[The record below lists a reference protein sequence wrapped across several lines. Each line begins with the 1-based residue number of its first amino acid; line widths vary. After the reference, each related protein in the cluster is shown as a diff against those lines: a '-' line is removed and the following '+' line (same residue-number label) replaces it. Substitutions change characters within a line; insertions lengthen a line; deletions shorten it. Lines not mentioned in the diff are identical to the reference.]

1 MSHRPIGGPEEMG
14 RTRRVLAIDDDELLC
29 ELIRTTF
36 ELEGFEVATA
46 HDVIE
51 AERALTKTRP
61 DAILL
66 DIGLPGIDGVFYLER
81 LRETP
86 QTSRIP
92 IVAISGSE
100 EAGRAAC
107 AAGADAFLRKPFSPL
122 ELLGLVA
129 PMVKRVVPDA
139 DEGSGVVDV
148 ADLNRLIEIGRR
160 QHELLTEAYAQ
171 TVAVLA
177 SALESRDFG
186 TSRHSRRVTG
196 YATRLTLE
204 VAPSLLDDPSLEWG
218 FLLHDVGKIGV
229 PDEIL
234 LKPGALTPRE
244 RRRMQEHAELGERL
258 LVHIPLL
265 NQEGA
270 RVIRSHHE
278 RWDGNGYPD
287 RLSAESI
294 PLGARIFAV
303 VDSLDA
309 MTDTRPYREP
319 IGWDEAVE
327 EIRRC
332 AGAQFDPDVVYGF
345 EACEPDLYR
354 LHTETAEIAA

>member
-1 MSHRPIGGPEEMG
+1 MQDTNRK
-14 RTRRVLAIDDDELLC
+14 RRVLVIDDDELLC

-46 HDVIE
+46 RDVIE
-51 AERALTKTRP
+51 AERALAKSRP

-86 QTSRIP
+86 HTSRIP

-100 EAGRAAC
+100 EAGRAAS
-107 AAGADAFLRKPFSPL
+107 AAGAEAFLRKPFSPL

-129 PMVKRVVPDA
+129 PLVKQAVPDA
-139 DEGSGVVDV
+139 DEGSGTVDI

-186 TSRHSRRVTG
+186 TSRHSRRVTS

-218 FLLHDVGKIGV
+218 FMLHDVGKIGV

-234 LKPGALTPRE
+234 LKPGALTARE
-244 RRRMQEHAELGERL
+244 RRRMEKHAVIGEQL
-258 LVHIPLL
+258 LSHIPLL

-287 RLSAESI
+287 RLSGESI

-303 VDSLDA
+303 VDALDA
-309 MTDTRPYREP
+309 MTDTRPYRQP
-319 IGWDEAVE
+319 VGWDEAVE

-332 AGAQFDPDVVYGF
+332 SGGQFDPDLIYGF
-345 EACEPDLYR
+345 EACEPDLHR
-354 LHTETAEIAA
+354 LHTEALAAA

>member
-1 MSHRPIGGPEEMG
+1 MG
-14 RTRRVLAIDDDELLC
+14 RTPRVLVIDDDRLLC
-29 ELIRTTF
+29 ELVRTTF
-36 ELEGFEVATA
+36 ELEGFEVSTA
-46 HDVIE
+46 YDVIE
-51 AERALTKTRP
+51 AERVLVETRP

-66 DIGLPGIDGVFYLER
+66 DIGLPGIDGIFYLER

-92 IVAISGSE
+92 IVAISGSD
-100 EAGRAAC
+100 EAGRAAK
-107 AAGADAFLRKPFSPL
+107 AVGAEAFLRKPFSPL
-122 ELLGLVA
+122 ELIALVA
-129 PMVKRVVPDA
+129 PLIKKVGLVGM
-139 DEGSGVVDV
+139 EGRDVVDA

-160 QHELLTEAYAQ
+160 QHQLLNEAYAQ

-186 TSRHSRRVTG
+186 TSQHSRRVTS

-204 VAPSLLDDPSLEWG
+204 VAPGLLDDPSLEWG
-218 FLLHDVGKIGV
+218 FMLHDVGKIGI
-229 PDEIL
+229 PDGIL
-234 LKPGALTPRE
+234 LKPGRLTGPE
-244 RRRMQEHAELGERL
+244 RRKMQEHAELGDRL
-258 LVHIPLL
+258 LAHVPLL

-287 RLSAESI
+287 RLSEESI
-294 PLGARIFAV
+294 PLAARIFAV

-309 MTDTRPYREP
+309 MTDKRPYRAP
-319 IGWDEAVE
+319 VSWDSAAE
-327 EIRRC
+327 EVRRC
-332 AGAQFDPDVVYGF
+332 RGSHFDPDVVDGF

-354 LHTETAEIAA
+354 LHMAELAA

>member
-1 MSHRPIGGPEEMG
+1 MG
-14 RTRRVLAIDDDELLC
+14 RTPRVLVIDDDRLLC

-36 ELEGFEVATA
+36 ELEGYDVDTA
-46 HDVIE
+46 YDVIE
-51 AERALTKTRP
+51 AERVLVEARP

-66 DIGLPGIDGVFYLER
+66 DIGLPGIDGIFYLER

-86 QTSRIP
+86 QTRRIP
-92 IVAISGSE
+92 IVAISGSD
-100 EAGRAAC
+100 EAGRAAK
-107 AAGADAFLRKPFSPL
+107 AVGAEAFLRKPFSPL
-122 ELLGLVA
+122 ELIALVTPLIRKVGLVG
-129 PMVKRVVPDA
+129 M
-139 DEGSGVVDV
+139 EGRDVVDA

-160 QHELLTEAYAQ
+160 QHQLLNEAYAQ

-186 TSRHSRRVTG
+186 TSQHSRRVTS

-204 VAPSLLDDPSLEWG
+204 VAPGLLDDPSLEWG
-218 FLLHDVGKIGV
+218 FLLHDVGKIGI
-229 PDEIL
+229 PDGIL
-234 LKPGALTPRE
+234 LKQGRLTGPE
-244 RRRMQEHAELGERL
+244 RRKMQEHAELGDRL
-258 LVHIPLL
+258 LAHVPLL

-287 RLSAESI
+287 RLSEESI
-294 PLGARIFAV
+294 PLAARIFAV

-309 MTDTRPYREP
+309 MTDKRPYRAP
-319 IGWDEAVE
+319 VSWDAAAE
-327 EIRRC
+327 EVRRC
-332 AGAQFDPDVVYGF
+332 RGSHFDPDVVDGF

-354 LHTETAEIAA
+354 LHVAELAA

>member
-1 MSHRPIGGPEEMG
+1 L
-14 RTRRVLAIDDDELLC
+14 VIDDDRLLC
-29 ELIRTTF
+29 ELVRTTF
-36 ELEGFEVATA
+36 ELEGFDVDTA
-46 HDVIE
+46 YDVIE
-51 AERALTKTRP
+51 AERVLVETRP

-66 DIGLPGIDGVFYLER
+66 DIGLPGIDGIFYLER

-92 IVAISGSE
+92 IVAISGSD
-100 EAGRAAC
+100 EAGRAAR
-107 AAGADAFLRKPFSPL
+107 AVGAEAFLRKPFSPL
-122 ELLGLVA
+122 ELIALVTPLIRKVGLVG
-129 PMVKRVVPDA
+129 MEGRDVDA
-139 DEGSGVVDV
+139 

-160 QHELLTEAYAQ
+160 QHQLLNEAYAQ

-186 TSRHSRRVTG
+186 TSQHSRRVTS

-204 VAPSLLDDPSLEWG
+204 VAPGLLDDPSLEWG
-218 FLLHDVGKIGV
+218 FMLHDVGKIGI
-229 PDEIL
+229 PDGIL
-234 LKPGALTPRE
+234 LKPGRLTGPE
-244 RRRMQEHAELGERL
+244 RRKMQEHAELGDRL
-258 LVHIPLL
+258 LAHVPLL

-287 RLSAESI
+287 RLSEESI

-309 MTDTRPYREP
+309 MTDERPYRAP
-319 IGWDEAVE
+319 VSWEAAAE

-332 AGAQFDPDVVYGF
+332 RGSHFDPDVVDGF

-354 LHTETAEIAA
+354 LHMAELVAA

>member
-1 MSHRPIGGPEEMG
+1 MG
-14 RTRRVLAIDDDELLC
+14 RRPRVLVIDDDRLLC

-36 ELEGFEVATA
+36 ELEGFEVDTA
-46 HDVIE
+46 YDVIE
-51 AERALTKTRP
+51 AERVLVESRP

-66 DIGLPGIDGVFYLER
+66 DIGLPGIDGIFYLER

-86 QTSRIP
+86 ATSTIP
-92 IVAISGSE
+92 IVAISGSD
-100 EAGRAAC
+100 EAGRSARAV
-107 AAGADAFLRKPFSPL
+107 GAQAFLRKPFSPL
-122 ELLGLVA
+122 ELIALITPLIDGHIA
-129 PMVKRVVPDA
+129 HGDVPGARDVDA
-139 DEGSGVVDV
+139 

-160 QHELLTEAYAQ
+160 QHQLLSEAYAQ

-186 TSRHSRRVTG
+186 TSRHSRRVTS

-204 VAPSLLDDPSLEWG
+204 VAPRLLDDPSLEWG
-218 FLLHDVGKIGV
+218 FLLHDVGKIGI
-229 PDEIL
+229 PDGIL
-234 LKPGALTPRE
+234 LKPGRLTAPE
-244 RRRMQEHAELGERL
+244 RRKMQEHAELGERL
-258 LVHIPLL
+258 LAHVPLL

-287 RLSAESI
+287 RLSEESI

-309 MTDTRPYREP
+309 MTDQRPYRAP
-319 IGWDEAVE
+319 VSWDAAAQ

-332 AGAQFDPDVVYGF
+332 RGSHFDPDVVDGF

-354 LHTETAEIAA
+354 LHLEELAA